1 MPQFTISNWQK
12 TVVFQAM
19 SHIARPEFYKQVQE
33 EITTFK
39 TASWVLFYEWVK
51 EWTKESNEKFDQALW
66 VNFTPDLYKNMSR
79 LYGVT
84 FQDNSKLL
92 WLVNN
97 LDFNVDLTLDE
108 VVKIYEEKV
117 KNNSSKNENKQE
129 VINASDEIVAK
140 LSTINDRELKI
151 LVYINQAIL
160 NVIIKNDDKMKKLL
174 ENFWNPDLLDV
185 ILDERNKN
193 LSDNI
198 IKSEYNKIFI
208 TYWLLHF
215 DWVLKLLQESDSN
228 WRIISTKELYP
239 ISEKKL

>member
-19 SHIARPEFYKQVQE
+19 SHIARQEFYDDVQN
-33 EITTFK
+33 EIRDFK
-39 TASWVLFYEWVK
+39 TASWVLFFEWVK
-51 EWTKESNEKFDQALW
+51 EWTKESSEKFDQALW
-66 VNFTPDLYKNMSR
+66 VNFTPDLYKNMSK

-108 VVKIYEEKV
+108 VVRIYEEKV
-117 KNNSSKNENKQE
+117 KIWTWSKNKSNE
-129 VINASDEIVAK
+129 VINASDEILAK
-140 LSTINDRELKI
+140 LSELNDKELKI
-151 LVYINQAIL
+151 LVYVNQAIL
-160 NVIIKNDDKMKKLL
+160 NVIIKNDDKMKELVS
-174 ENFWNPDLLDV
+174 NFWNPDLLDV
-185 ILDERNKN
+185 IIEERDKN
-193 LSDNI
+193 LAENI
-198 IKSEYNKIFI
+198 VKSEYDKIFI

-215 DWVLKLLQESDSN
+215 DWVLKLLQATDPN
-228 WRIISTKELYP
+228 WKIITTKELYP